1 MNNFKRCTSVCTPIY
16 CDCKEGECKVRND
29 IQNLIKMKPTVET
42 WLSNVSY
49 DPLGQYLWNTE
60 ENGEKQMVADI
71 RGFGALQYMFDTPK
85 DVYNFQEKVG
95 EFIAQAIREKIE
107 RLKNQ

>member
-1 MNNFKRCTSVCTPIY
+1 
-16 CDCKEGECKVRND
+16 
-29 IQNLIKMKPTVET
+29 
-42 WLSNVSY
+42 
-49 DPLGQYLWNTE
+49 
-60 ENGEKQMVADI
+60 VADI